1 MKKLLS
7 IVSVMLLMF
16 SFVGCG
22 KQEEKT
28 SDGYAKELNL
38 FVWSEYISD
47 DAIKGFEDKYGI
59 KVNVSYFTST
69 DEMNAKLMSGN
80 GKDYDLVQAGD
91 SQVANLIDQKYIEK
105 LDFNNIP
112 NVKNLNKSAR
122 NQAFDPEQK
131 YSVEYLSSYTVIGYN
146 KKTCPIEIKSV
157 KDLLNPALK
166 GTMVSITS
174 SRRIMAMILDSL
186 GYDPNTKDEKQI
198 AEATDFLKKMK
209 DNVKV
214 FDGDAPRKS
223 LLNGECS
230 VALIYNG
237 DLAIAMNEQPD
248 KYAVANI
255 DTGYVRASNQWC
267 VPTGAAHKKE
277 AELFINYMLEPDV
290 MAKNLDVYPYNCPN
304 DEAIKVASE
313 QYKNNPALNLSQD
326 TLKKAVSVKDVG
338 DTEVVYDKYWS
349 EFMSK

>member
-1 MKKLLS
+1 MKKFLS
-7 IVSVMLLMF
+7 IVSIMLLMV

-22 KQEEKT
+22 KKDEKT
-28 SDGYAKELNL
+28 ADGYSKELNL
-38 FVWSEYISD
+38 FIWSEYVSD

-80 GKDYDLVQAGD
+80 GKDYDLVQAGN
-91 SQVANLIDQKYIEK
+91 SQIENLVNQKYIQE
-105 LDFNNIP
+105 LDFNNIS
-112 NVKNLNKSAR
+112 NIKNINKSAL
-122 NQAFDPEQK
+122 NQEFDPEQK

-146 KKTCPIEIKSV
+146 KNTCPVEIKSI

-166 GTMVSITS
+166 DTIVSITS
-174 SRRIMAMILDSL
+174 SRRIMAMVLDSL
-186 GYDPNTKDEKQI
+186 GYDPNTKDENQI
-198 AEATDFLKKMK
+198 KEATDFLKEMK
-209 DNVKV
+209 ENVKI

-248 KYAVANI
+248 TYEVANI
-255 DTGYVRASNQWC
+255 DTGYVKASNQWC
-267 VPTGAAHKKE
+267 VPTGAAHKRE
-277 AELFINYMLEPDV
+277 AELFIDYMLEPEV

-304 DEAIKVASE
+304 DEALKVVSE
-313 QYKNNPALNLSQD
+313 QYKKNPALNLSEE
-326 TLKKAVSVKDVG
+326 TMKKAVSIKEVG
-338 DTEVVYDKYWS
+338 ETEVVYDKYWS

>member
-1 MKKLLS
+1 MKKMLS
-7 IVSVMLLMF
+7 IILVMLLVL

-22 KQEEKT
+22 KQEAKT
-28 SDGYAKELNL
+28 ADGYAKELNL
-38 FVWSEYISD
+38 FIWSEYVSD

-59 KVNVSYFTST
+59 KVNVSFFTST

-80 GKDYDLVQAGD
+80 GKDYDLVQAGN
-91 SQVANLIDQKYIEK
+91 SQIENLINQKYIQE
-105 LDFNNIP
+105 LDFNNIT
-112 NVKNLNKSAR
+112 NIKNLNISAR
-122 NQAFDPEQK
+122 NQAFDPDQK

-146 KKTCPIEIKSV
+146 KKTCPVEIKSV
-157 KDLLNPALK
+157 KDLLNPELK
-166 GTMVSITS
+166 GTIVSITS
-174 SRRIMAMILDSL
+174 SRRIMALVLDSL

-198 AEATDFLKKMK
+198 KEATDFLKKMK
-209 DNVKV
+209 ENVKI

-248 KYAVANI
+248 TYAVANI

-267 VPTGAAHKKE
+267 VPTGVAHKKE
-277 AELFINYMLEPDV
+277 AELFINYMLEPEV
-290 MAKNLDVYPYNCPN
+290 MAKNLDAYPYNCPN
-304 DEAIKVASE
+304 DQALKVVSE
-313 QYKNNPALNLSQD
+313 KYKKNPALNLPEE
-326 TLKKAVSVKDVG
+326 LIKKAVAVKEVG
-338 DTEVVYDKYWS
+338 ETEVVYDKYWS